1 MVWILVV
8 GDLRVIILCSK
19 LISLVDGE
27 LLNFI
32 WVHISRHKKVNVLPL
47 QKSTLVQQDWW
58 ILIFSP
64 RPLNIFE
71 LQDFRLV
78 RRKQQF

>member
-8 GDLRVIILCSK
+8 RDLRVRILWSK
-19 LISLVDGE
+19 LISLVDGVVHV
-27 LLNFI
+27 FI
-32 WVHISRHKKVNVLPL
+32 WVNIGRHKKVDVLPL
-47 QKSTLVQQDWW
+47 QKGALVQQDWW
-58 ILIFSP
+58 ILIVSP
-64 RPLNIFE
+64 HPLNIFK

>member
-8 GDLRVIILCSK
+8 GDLRVKILWSR

-27 LLNFI
+27 VHVFI
-32 WVHISRHKKVNVLPL
+32 WVNIGWHKKIYVLPL
-47 QKSTLVQQDWW
+47 QKGALVQQDWW
-58 ILIFSP
+58 ILIASP
-64 RPLNIFE
+64 FPLNIFE
-71 LQDFRLV
+71 LQDFHLV